1 MTEHQLKTWPGLF
14 DGLVDG
20 TKTAEVRINDRH
32 FHVGDV
38 LVLREYDPRACSYTG
53 REERRVI
60 SRVDDLR
67 PITGALRWVLLSF
80 SKPDRPE
87 QGGG

>member
-1 MTEHQLKTWPGLF
+1 MVDHFLKTWPGF
-14 DGLVDG
+14 FSGLVDG
-20 TKTAEVRINDRH
+20 TKTAEVRINDRN
-32 FHVGDV
+32 FQVGDV

-53 REERRVI
+53 RDERRVI

-80 SKPDRPE
+80 SKRDP
-87 QGGG
+87 